1 MSGADRK
8 GYILIGAMSDYEI
21 AVIREHWM
29 THTDKEIGAM
39 LGRPHTSICNYRAKH
54 RLIKRRGAPQ
64 GKAQPR
70 KPKTVGEFNALAQS
84 FLSGKAIRQIS

>member
-8 GYILIGAMSDYEI
+8 DYKLIGAMSDYEI

-39 LGRPHTSICNYRAKH
+39 LGRPHTSIGNYRTKH
-54 RLIKRRGAPQ
+54 GLIKRRGAPQ
-64 GKAQPR
+64 GKPQPR
-70 KPKTVGEFNALAQS
+70 YPKTVGDGFCDVKQY
-84 FLSGKAIRQIS
+84 FLRMKF

>member
-8 GYILIGAMSDYEI
+8 GYVLIGAMSNYEI
-21 AVIREHWM
+21 AVIREHWL

-39 LGRPHTSICNYRAKH
+39 LGRPHTSIGNYRTKH

-70 KPKTVGEFNALAQS
+70 KQKTVGEFNATMQS
-84 FLSGKAIRQIS
+84 FLSGR